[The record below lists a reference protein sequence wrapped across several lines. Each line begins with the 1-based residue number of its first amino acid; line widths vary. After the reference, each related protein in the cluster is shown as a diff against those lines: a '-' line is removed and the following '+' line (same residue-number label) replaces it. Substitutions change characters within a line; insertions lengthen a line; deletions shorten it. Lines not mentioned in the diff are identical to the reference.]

1 MEQAPE
7 AGFDLSHVELIDL
20 LPSAGDG
27 RAWSLLV
34 LRSLLLQLHHLEL
47 SFLHP
52 SICYLTCQENS

>member
-47 SFLHP
+47 SSLHP